1 MEFNFIEII
10 TLVAVIY
17 LLSTIFRLEQRVKTL
32 DYKVEQLSA
41 HTDITEEGLYEEL
54 HQELKVLIHQGKDVQ
69 AVKRVRE
76 TKGLSLLEAKQYI
89 DTLKLKEE

>member
-41 HTDITEEGLYEEL
+41 QTDITEEGLYEEL